1 MDNPE
6 ELRRDEVYR
15 NLYGPN
21 WQQDLEERDNF
32 ELEDESE

>member
-1 MDNPE
+1 MSDKPE

-15 NLYGPN
+15 RLYGPN
-21 WQQDLEERDNF
+21 WQAILEEDNF